1 MNKRIVVALG
11 GNAIQPPGVPATAEN
26 QFAAVRATCQHLA
39 EMIRLGYQVI
49 VTHGNGPQVG
59 NILLQNEEA
68 RDVVPPMPLD
78 VCGAQTQGFIG
89 YMIQQSMGNTLPEV
103 TVASVVTQVEV
114 SPLDPAFDRPTKPI
128 GPFYTQHEAEKLER
142 EKDFVMVEDSG
153 RGWRRVV
160 PSPTPLAIVEKE
172 AISTLLAANMLVIAS
187 GGGGI
192 PVVRDS
198 EGRLSGVEAVID
210 KDLAAEKL
218 AADVDA
224 QELMILTDVDAV
236 AINWGTP
243 QQEFLGELSLQQA
256 RNFQRQ
262 GHFKAG
268 SMGPKVEAAC
278 RFVENGGETA
288 IIASLSS
295 ALSALQGNAGTRF
308 VG

>member
-26 QFAAVRATCQHLA
+26 QFAAVRATCQNLA
-39 EMIRLGYQVI
+39 EMIRQGYQVI
-49 VTHGNGPQVG
+49 ITHGNGPQVG

-89 YMIQQSMGNTLPEV
+89 YMIQQSMGNILPEL
-103 TVASVVTQVEV
+103 TVASIVTQVEV
-114 SPLDPAFDRPTKPI
+114 SPLDSAFDRPTKPI
-128 GPFYTQHEAEKLER
+128 GPFYNQPEAEKLQR

-172 AISTLLAANMLVIAS
+172 AIATLLAQNMLVIAS

-198 EGRLSGVEAVID
+198 EGKLSGVEAVID

-224 QELMILTDVDAV
+224 HILLILTDVDAV

-256 RNFQRQ
+256 RSFQRQ

-278 RFVENGGETA
+278 RFVEHGGETA

-295 ALSALQGNAGTRF
+295 ALPALQGNAGTRF